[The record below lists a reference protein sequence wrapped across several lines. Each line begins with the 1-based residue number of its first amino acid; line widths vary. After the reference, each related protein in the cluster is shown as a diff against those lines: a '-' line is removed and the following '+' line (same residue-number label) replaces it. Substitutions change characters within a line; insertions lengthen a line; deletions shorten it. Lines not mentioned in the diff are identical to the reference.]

1 MSFSISLV
9 GGEYRGCRV
18 GTNGS
23 QYVMMGYWLAAYAVA
38 GRAESNRVCA
48 WVDSSWD
55 RLSGKLHPDAP
66 RTERNRPSTVAAL
79 IAFSYDDDGDGVAEC
94 GAALPQ
100 DSTIRRGLKLKA
112 PSDPMLADLAELY
125 LRCCDGSQWYGTLH
139 PELSARLADHF
150 DALVPHLAASES
162 WADQM
167 REVAG
172 VFAAARARGSAVRY
186 G

>member
-1 MSFSISLV
+1 MSFSISV
-9 GGEYRGCRV
+9 VDGDYCGCRV

-38 GRAESNRVCA
+38 GRAESHRACA

-55 RLSGKLHPDAP
+55 GRSGKLHPDAP
-66 RTERNRPSTVAAL
+66 RTERNRPRTVAAL

-100 DSTIRRGLKLKA
+100 DSTIRRGLKLKP
-112 PSDPMLADLAELY
+112 PSDPMLADLVELY
-125 LRCCDGSQWYGTLH
+125 LRCCDGSRWYGTLD
-139 PELSARLADHF
+139 PDLTARLADHF
-150 DALVPHLAASES
+150 EALAPLLAASES
-162 WADQM
+162 WAEQM
-167 REVAG
+167 QEVAG
-172 VFAAARARGSAVRY
+172 VFAVARARASAVRY